1 MSGSE
6 ARFSFQRGYQC
17 RQKRF
22 TLVCMSV
29 NEILASIDAEI
40 STLQQARALLIRNES
55 ETLKEKASSKRP
67 LKKKRTLSP
76 EAKARIAEG
85 QRKRWAAQKKAPK

>member
-1 MSGSE
+1 MSGSG
-6 ARFSFQRGYQC
+6 AGFSFQRSYQR

-40 STLQQARALLIRNES
+40 STLQQARALLIQNES
-55 ETLKEKASSKRP
+55 ET
-67 LKKKRTLSP
+67 
-76 EAKARIAEG
+76 
-85 QRKRWAAQKKAPK
+85 